1 MKLDTGLT
9 SLKSCDRGFT
19 IVELLVTMV
28 IALIVLTAIYETFRS
43 QQDSFIAQ
51 EQIAAAQQNLRAGM
65 FLMESEI
72 QMAGCDP
79 TGKVPSAVRGF
90 LNAASGTVHFTKDVT
105 GGKSDGADNDGDGIT
120 DNDFEEHYGNGVIA
134 GPNEPNEDITYA
146 LSGLN
151 LVRTT
156 VTGGVSNTAMIAEN
170 IDALDFVFLDKDG
183 AALNT
188 FGGSVS
194 LGSLPDIRTV
204 QITMV
209 SRISREGR
217 VYTNNIAYRNR
228 RPGGSDIILPAQ
240 GDKVTRRILTVTI
253 QCRNMI

>member
-1 MKLDTGLT
+1 MKQYTALT
-9 SLKSCDRGFT
+9 SLTGSDRGFT

-28 IALIVLTAIYETFRS
+28 IALIVLTAIYQTFRS

-79 TGKVPSAVRGF
+79 TGKVPDAERGF

-105 GGKSDGADNDGDGIT
+105 GGEGDLVDNDGDGT
-120 DNDFEEHYGNGVIA
+120 PDNLFEENFGDGDVT
-134 GPNEPNEDITYA
+134 GTNEDITYE
-146 LSGLN
+146 LSGEN
-151 LVRTT
+151 LVRKT
-156 VTGGVSNTAMIAEN
+156 VTAGVSNTAMIAEN

-188 FGGSVS
+188 FGGSVPT
-194 LGSLPDIRTV
+194 GSLPDIRSV

-209 SRISREGR
+209 ARIRRAGR
-217 VYTNNIAYRNR
+217 VYTNNIVYRNQ
-228 RPGGSDIILPAQ
+228 RPGGSDPIFGP
-240 GDKVTRRILTVTI
+240 GNDKVTRRILTVTI